1 MTKYSIK
8 IMEVHLLKDGED
20 IAVMYREDTTQDM
33 VVSTESSLDKA
44 DLKMLDYIMS
54 VVDKTEK
61 EVEDL

>member
-33 VVSTESSLDKA
+33 VISTESSLDKV

>member
-33 VVSTESSLDKA
+33 VVSTESSLDKV

>member
-1 MTKYSIK
+1 MTKYLIK

-20 IAVMYREDTTQDM
+20 IAVMYREDTTQDI
-33 VVSTESSLDKA
+33 VVSTESSLDKV

-54 VVDKTEK
+54 VIDKTEK